1 MRKWNNE
8 RISLAGNDGKY
19 AGSAAFSSL
28 NISRAKKNRIVSSQE
43 IDLLS
48 RLILSET
55 PLTPSDLSKAMG
67 LKKSIISRLTE
78 QLEMKRLLERSY
90 DSKDKRVCRLSITQ
104 TGNQILT
111 EIYTEYLSPVY
122 ALQRSLGD
130 SKFSQLMSLIK
141 EANKNSG
148 GKL

>member
-1 MRKWNNE
+1 MKEYHWLEMMENMQALR
-8 RISLAGNDGKY
+8 L
-19 AGSAAFSSL
+19 FSSL